1 MERSDLLKIAV
12 IKKLTE
18 IRRVIHESTENFNK
32 DKKTKQNNK
41 KKQKQIIEKQNII
54 MELLI
59 SISNLSLPL
68 MFPLW

>member
-41 KKQKQIIEKQNII
+41 KNKNK
-54 MELLI
+54 LLR
-59 SISNLSLPL
+59 SKT
-68 MFPLW
+68 

>member
-18 IRRVIHESTENFNK
+18 IRRAIHDSSVNLNNYN
-32 DKKTKQNNK
+32 KTKQNNK

>member
-18 IRRVIHESTENFNK
+18 IRRAIHESTENFNK